1 MSRNRVLWMTSLA
14 MIAFAA
20 NSLLCRLAL
29 RGEHIDAAS
38 FTLLRIASGALILW
52 LIIRFKDKNT
62 TSQGNWLSAVALF
75 IYAAGF
81 SFAYLAISAGV
92 GALLLFGAVQATM
105 IGYGLWRGE
114 RLNTIQSCGLIL
126 ACTGLIVLM
135 LPGSAAPPLG
145 SAFLM
150 VAAGI
155 AWGIYSL
162 RGKGVSN
169 ATANT
174 AGNFMRALP
183 FACGLT
189 ILMAGNAQMD
199 SLGILYALLSGALAS
214 GLGYAIWYAALPGMQ
229 ATNAATVQLSV
240 PVLATI
246 GAAIFLDEMITTS
259 LVLVSLAILSGI
271 AMVILGRNRAS

>member
-126 ACTGLIVLM
+126 ACIGLIALM
-135 LPGSAAPPLG
+135 LPGSAAPPMG

-162 RGKGVSN
+162 RGKGVGN

-183 FACGLT
+183 LACGLT
-189 ILMAGNAQMD
+189 ILMAGNAHMD

-271 AMVILGRNRAS
+271 AVVILGRNRAS

>member
-126 ACTGLIVLM
+126 ACIGLIALM
-135 LPGSAAPPLG
+135 LPGSAAPPMG

-162 RGKGVSN
+162 RGKGVGN

-183 FACGLT
+183 LACGLT
-189 ILMAGNAQMD
+189 ILMAGNAHMD